1 MRTKLLF
8 ILCMIL
14 LVSSVTAQ
22 YDTTNITE
30 SNSIYDLTK
39 ALNDLTEG
47 TVGIGFV
54 LVVFVITF
62 IVTTANTGNAL
73 SGLSAGSF
81 IATLTSLIFMPLN
94 LVGFPVFLLSLLAL
108 AGSVSVRL
116 LIK

>member
-1 MRTKLLF
+1 
-8 ILCMIL
+8 MIL
-14 LVSSVTAQ
+14 LASTVSAQ
-22 YDTTNITE
+22 VYDTTNITAA
-30 SNSIYDLTK
+30 NSIYELTK

-62 IVTTANTGNAL
+62 IITSANTGNPL

-81 IATLTSLIFMPLN
+81 IATLTSLIFMPLE
-94 LVGFPVFLLSLLAL
+94 LVGFPVFLLCLLSL
-108 AGSVSVRL
+108 AGSVSVTL